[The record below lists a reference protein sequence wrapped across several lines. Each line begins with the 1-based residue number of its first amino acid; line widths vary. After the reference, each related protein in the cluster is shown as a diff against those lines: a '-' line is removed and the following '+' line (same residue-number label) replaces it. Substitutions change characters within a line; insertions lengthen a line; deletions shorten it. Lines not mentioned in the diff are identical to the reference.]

1 MSLPR
6 GWNSKIGV
14 ALKIGV
20 VVVAAASDAGEVAD
34 LPAPC
39 PAAVAAWGGENG
51 GSSRSSAERQG
62 DLVNAA
68 FDGLAGAVPDKS
80 NDLVDSAFMDA
91 ESEVRWGVYYVP
103 ISVRVLFCS
112 RVTIC
117 LRHAKTS
124 FVQTNKL
131 MLIFL

>member
-1 MSLPR
+1 MSFPR

-20 VVVAAASDAGEVAD
+20 VVVAAASDAGEVAG
-34 LPAPC
+34 LPVPC

-51 GSSRSSAERQG
+51 GSRSSAERQG

-91 ESEVRWGVYYVP
+91 ESEVRWGITDVANAAPPVFRNN
-103 ISVRVLFCS
+103 V
-112 RVTIC
+112 
-117 LRHAKTS
+117 RHAKKNRA
-124 FVQTNKL
+124 NK
-131 MLIFL
+131 MPM

>member
-1 MSLPR
+1 M
-6 GWNSKIGV
+6 

-34 LPAPC
+34 LPAPSL
-39 PAAVAAWGGENG
+39 AAVAAWGGENG
-51 GSSRSSAERQG
+51 GVRSSAERQG

-91 ESEVRWGVYYVP
+91 ESEVGHHATHIPVFRDIRRDTRNIVGVS
-103 ISVRVLFCS
+103 SVRVY
-112 RVTIC
+112 
-117 LRHAKTS
+117 
-124 FVQTNKL
+124 
-131 MLIFL
+131 

>member
-1 MSLPR
+1 MSFPR
-6 GWNSKIGV
+6 GWNSKVGV

-51 GSSRSSAERQG
+51 GARSSTERQG

-68 FDGLAGAVPDKS
+68 FDGLAGAVPDKW
-80 NDLVDSAFMDA
+80 NDLVDSAFMGA
-91 ESEVRWGVYYVP
+91 ESEVGCQLTQPAVVHDVSYMLRRAKHHG
-103 ISVRVLFCS
+103 RVL
-112 RVTIC
+112 
-117 LRHAKTS
+117 
-124 FVQTNKL
+124 
-131 MLIFL
+131 M